1 MKYLFSMAVLFLLL
15 ATAPAWAVEG
25 GGDEEGKKKKAKED
39 LLKAA
44 LTEYKDYKPFSTD
57 REMVRNRIRIV
68 EETGRWEFLP
78 VAIFLHGVAERDES
92 PRVKVA
98 AFSAL
103 AEIFGGREIPKDYEE
118 LLEAMLHLGQNLY
131 TELEPLDLEPNAV
144 KNRVNLARA
153 VQTIALPGAERLL
166 ASMLSKDRSVSV
178 KAEAVQGLGR
188 RLSFPE
194 VHKTFEKVL
203 KATLAQELVRYKQCK
218 PRNADPV
225 WVEQRVK
232 LVDAV
237 GRLHYPPS
245 VGLLA
250 IVLHEDRTLRIKV
263 AAVVAL
269 GRVGTKKACQIAV
282 GAATAEKREPLLV
295 DALPWGLRFVT
306 DEKTISWLGR
316 AGLRH
321 RNQGVRRGVAQAL
334 GLMPDASAA
343 IEGIL
348 KALKERDVTVLYELV
363 RALGRTKDPRAKEQ
377 LLGFADKKDWRL
389 REAAAVSLGS
399 FTEKD
404 AYEKLLILLSDL
416 DWRVAESAVFSLR
429 TLDRKDCVPSLILAL
444 KGAHLRVAEEI
455 RLTLE
460 KLTGRDFG
468 FDPDLWST
476 WWKLRGKKDAKLK
489 PAREVSEVVTYHGI
503 RVVSDRVVFVVD
515 VSGSMEAV
523 DLSGR
528 SRMDYAREELLRTL
542 DGLGGV
548 TLFNI
553 VTFSGDPSFFAEKM
567 QKATLENKQ
576 KAKDWVAIQEPSGQT
591 NTFDTLRKIFSDIK
605 GVDTIFFLSD
615 GIPTTG
621 RHLLQEKILAEV
633 AKMNRFRKVRIHCIA
648 LLVGKYGAQGAP
660 IEDKERLEDFMRRL
674 ASENS
679 GKLIVKK

>member
-1 MKYLFSMAVLFLLL
+1 MKYLFSMAVLFLLV

-25 GGDEEGKKKKAKED
+25 GDDEEGKKKKAKEE

-68 EETGRWEFLP
+68 EESGRWEFMP
-78 VAIFLHGVAERDES
+78 VAVFLHGVAERDES

-103 AEIFGGREIPKDYEE
+103 AETFGGREIPKDYEE
-118 LLEAMLHLGQNLY
+118 LLEAMLLLGQNLY
-131 TELEPLDLEPNAV
+131 TELEPLDLDANAV
-144 KNRVNLARA
+144 KKRENLARA
-153 VQTIALPGAERLL
+153 IKAIALPGAERLL
-166 ASMLSKDRSVSV
+166 ESMLSKDRSVSV

-188 RLSFPE
+188 RLSFPA

-225 WVEQRVK
+225 WVERRVK

-237 GRLHYPPS
+237 GRLHYPPA

-250 IVLHEDRTLRIKV
+250 LVLHEDRTLRIKV
-263 AAVVAL
+263 SAVVAL
-269 GRVGTKKACQIAV
+269 GRVG
-282 GAATAEKREPLLV
+282 TAEKREPLLV

-321 RNQGVRRGVAQAL
+321 RNTGVRRGVAQAL
-334 GLMPDASAA
+334 GLMPDASPA

-404 AYEKLLILLSDL
+404 AYEKLLILLSDP

-476 WWKLRGKKDAKLK
+476 WWKLRGKKEDKLK

-523 DLSGR
+523 DVSGR

-553 VTFSGDPSFFAEKM
+553 VSFSSDPSFFAEKM

-660 IEDKERLEDFMRRL
+660 IEDKERLENFMRRL
-674 ASENS
+674 ASENN